1 MGRSGAFVLLAAVL
15 FPATAR
21 GAESATSVAL
31 PSVRSAIVSVVEKDR
46 KKYGGRTPLPAV
58 LVGIWQPNGASYVH
72 AFGYADLAKK
82 RPLSLDD
89 HFRIG
94 SNTKTFVVS
103 VILQLA
109 AEKKLTLNEPV
120 SNFHLGVRVPNGD
133 KITVRDLCNMRS
145 GLFEAFATPQFA
157 QLDMKVPA
165 NFKPRMLVEW
175 AAQKKPYFAPGKG
188 YHYSNTNYM
197 LLGMI
202 IEAVTHDSVGNQIQ
216 TRLLKRFGLAHTSYP
231 DTEGMPD
238 PWARGY
244 GLDSNRNWEDVSNT
258 IPVAFMGSAGE
269 MISTMSD
276 VRRWIKL
283 YALGKTGGP
292 AGFRPQSECL
302 KFLGNTD
309 FGLGIN
315 CSAGWMGYTGALP
328 GYNTADYYNPVTG
341 TTAVVWITYQAPG
354 PPEGVASVIFRD
366 LTRILT
372 PGHIPFVYTPAQLRA
387 AGFE

>member
-1 MGRSGAFVLLAAVL
+1 MGRSGALVMLAGVL
-15 FPATAR
+15 FPVTAH
-21 GAESATSVAL
+21 GAEIATSVAQR
-31 PSVRSAIVSVVEKDR
+31 SVRSAIVSVVEKDR

-58 LVGIWQPNGASYVH
+58 LVGIWQRNGARYVH

-82 RPLSLDD
+82 RSLSLDD

-109 AEKKLTLNEPV
+109 AEKKLALDEPV
-120 SNFHLGVRVPNGD
+120 SHFHLGVRVPNGD
-133 KITVRDLCNMRS
+133 KITVRELCNMRS

-188 YHYSNTNYM
+188 YHYSNTNYI
-197 LLGMI
+197 LLGLI
-202 IEAVTHDSVGNQIQ
+202 IEALTHDSVGNQIQ
-216 TRLLKRFGLAHTSYP
+216 TRLLNRFGLAHTSYP
-231 DTEGMPD
+231 ATEAMPE

-244 GLDSNRNWEDVSNT
+244 GLARNRNWEDVSNT

-269 MISTMSD
+269 MISTISD
-276 VRRWIKL
+276 VRRWITL

-328 GYNTADYYNPVTG
+328 GYNTADYYDLTTG
-341 TTAVVWITYQAPG
+341 TTTVVWITYQAPG